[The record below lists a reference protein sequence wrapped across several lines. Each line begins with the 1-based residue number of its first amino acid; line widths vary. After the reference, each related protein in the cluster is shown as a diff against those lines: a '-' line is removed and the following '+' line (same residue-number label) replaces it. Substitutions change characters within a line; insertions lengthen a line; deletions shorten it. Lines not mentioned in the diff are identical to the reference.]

1 MSEAEILT
9 TALVAARYFH
19 GNLASAMLY
28 MKEHQG
34 VAMIDKPGFIRRLHG
49 LRQAMQA
56 LFYALAQTLKELNTE
71 VRYLM
76 VFFL

>member
-1 MSEAEILT
+1 MS
-9 TALVAARYFH
+9 ARYFY

-34 VAMIDKPGFIRRLHG
+34 VAMIDKSGFIRRLHG

-56 LFYALAQTLKELNTE
+56 LFYALAQTLKELNTQYKCA
-71 VRYLM
+71 VPD
-76 VFFL
+76 